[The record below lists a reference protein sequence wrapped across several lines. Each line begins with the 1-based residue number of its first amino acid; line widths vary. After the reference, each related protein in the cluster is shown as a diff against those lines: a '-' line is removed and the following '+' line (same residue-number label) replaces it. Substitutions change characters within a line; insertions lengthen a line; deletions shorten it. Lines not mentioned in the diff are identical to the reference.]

1 LTERLILDVERLTFG
16 FDALAHHD
24 GEVVFLPYAAPGDR
38 VTASVIARHR
48 GYLQA
53 EVDAVERPGPG
64 RVIPG
69 CAFFPRCGGCQ
80 WQHVA
85 PPVQREAKAAV
96 VAEQLARLAGIRD
109 VEVLPTI
116 ASPHDWGYRG
126 RVTLVVEG
134 RRAGYHRARSHA
146 LVEITGCPIADPAI
160 SAHLDAAREWLEE
173 LRVPLRRITVLAAPG
188 GVVLAGLAARRP
200 GARDHAASE
209 AILAHRATVRGTVL
223 VGGGERLAAGDPTV
237 RLPLEAGLDLE
248 VPADVFTQVN
258 PAANPGLVASV
269 LALGRFARGE
279 HVLDLYCGVGN
290 FTLPLARRGITVE
303 GIERD
308 GLAVGAAR
316 ENAARLGLQHASFRA
331 TSVAAG
337 LATFAP
343 DTVDAL
349 ILDPPRAGAADAVAG
364 IARLRPRRVLYV
376 ACDPSTLARDV
387 RAFATHGL
395 RIVRAQPIDLFPQTF
410 HVETVAEL
418 HLT

>member
-1 LTERLILDVERLTFG
+1 MTERLVLDVERLTFG

-38 VTASVIARHR
+38 VTASVVARHR

-53 EVDAVERPGPG
+53 EIDAVERPGPG
-64 RVIPG
+64 RVLPG
-69 CAFFPRCGGCQ
+69 CRFFPRCGGCQ

-85 PPVQREAKAAV
+85 PSAQRDAKAAI
-96 VAEQLARLAGIRD
+96 VAEQLARLAGVRD

-146 LVEITGCPIADPAI
+146 LVEITGCPIADPAV
-160 SAHLDAAREWLEE
+160 SAHLDAAREWLGE
-173 LRVPLRRITVLAAPG
+173 LRVPLRRVTILAAPG

-200 GARDHAASE
+200 GSPDHAASE
-209 AILAHRATVRGTVL
+209 AVLARRATVRGTVL
-223 VGGGERLAAGDPTV
+223 VGGGERLVAGDPTV

-258 PAANPGLVASV
+258 PAANPGLVATV
-269 LALGRFARGE
+269 LTLGRFVRGE
-279 HVLDLYCGVGN
+279 RVLDLYCGAGN
-290 FTLPLARRGITVE
+290 FTLPLARREITAE

-308 GLAVGAAR
+308 GLAIATAR
-316 ENAARLGLQHASFRA
+316 ENASRLGLRHASFRA
-331 TSVAAG
+331 TTVAAG
-337 LATFAP
+337 LATLAP

-349 ILDPPRAGAADAVAG
+349 ILDPPRAGAADVVAD
-364 IARLRPRRVLYV
+364 IARLRPRRVIYV
-376 ACDPSTLARDV
+376 ACDPATLARDV
-387 RAFATHGL
+387 RAFATHGM
-395 RIVRAQPIDLFPQTF
+395 RIVRAQPIDRFPQTF